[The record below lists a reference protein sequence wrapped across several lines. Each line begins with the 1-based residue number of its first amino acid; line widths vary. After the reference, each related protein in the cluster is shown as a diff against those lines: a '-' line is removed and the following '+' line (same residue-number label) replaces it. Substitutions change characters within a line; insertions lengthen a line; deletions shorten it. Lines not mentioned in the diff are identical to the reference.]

1 MFPSLFTQVCNTVNE
16 NKCETTYETV
26 NEQECNTV
34 NEQVFFLPPPPE
46 LY

>member
-1 MFPSLFTQVCNTVNE
+1 MFPSIFTQVCNTVNE

-34 NEQVFFLPPPPE
+34 NEQVFFLHPAT
-46 LY
+46 